1 MVTDWDHFY
10 LCTAPVDKLAAI
22 VANQRNC
29 GEQVEYGSQVLKVVV
44 DLVDASAAVDAATPA
59 VLEAMEGVHRPKKF
73 KLGSLEDL
81 QKVRTRLLKKGRVVD
96 AKVVSVFME
105 LVAKV
110 GHLHRA
116 VRWKQEEMG
125 TLHGVSSRQTA
136 RVAKGKADAICK

>member
-1 MVTDWDHFY
+1 MVTNWDHFY
-10 LCTAPVDKLAAI
+10 FCTTPVDKLAAI

-29 GEQVEYGSQVLKVVV
+29 GEQVEYDSQVLKVVV
-44 DLVDASAAVDAATPA
+44 DLVDASAAVDAATSA

-110 GHLHRA
+110 GGLHKE
-116 VRWKQEEMG
+116 VREKQKELG

>member
-1 MVTDWDHFY
+1 
-10 LCTAPVDKLAAI
+10 
-22 VANQRNC
+22 
-29 GEQVEYGSQVLKVVV
+29 
-44 DLVDASAAVDAATPA
+44 
-59 VLEAMEGVHRPKKF
+59 MEGVPRPKKF

-110 GHLHRA
+110 GGLHKE
-116 VRWKQEEMG
+116 VREKQKELG